1 MTTARRVLTVT
12 LVLGLLAA
20 PSASFAQRAGK
31 VWRVGFLAARHVES
45 LGSDMQFGA
54 FPKGMR
60 ELGYIEGKNLVIE
73 WRSAEGKYERLP
85 DLAATLVQLEVDVI
99 VAAGAPA
106 IGAAQK
112 ATTTIPIVMGT
123 TGDPVGSGFIKSLA
137 RPGGNITGLSDLVG
151 DLGSKY
157 LEMLLGAVP
166 RLPHVAI
173 LTNPGNSSHAAIL
186 TSVQAGARSAGARVL
201 HVAARSPQEIEKAF
215 STMVQQDARAA
226 IVTADPLFNQQ
237 HRQIAALAA
246 KHRLPTVSGYRQYVY
261 AGGLMNY
268 GPDFAD
274 NFRRAAVYVDKIFK
288 GAKPSDLPV
297 EQSTRFELALNLKTA
312 RALGLT
318 MPQSMLLRADEVI
331 Q

>member
-1 MTTARRVLTVT
+1 MTTPRGVLSVT
-12 LVLGLLAA
+12 LILGLLAA
-20 PSASFAQRAGK
+20 PVASFAQRPVK
-31 VWRVGFLAARHVES
+31 VWRVGFLAARGVDS
-45 LGSDMQFGA
+45 LDADVLFGA
-54 FPKGMR
+54 FPRGMR

-73 WRSAEGKYERLP
+73 FRSADGKYERLP
-85 DLAATLVQLEVDVI
+85 DLAAKLVQLEVDVI

-106 IGAAQK
+106 ISAAQK

-123 TGDPVGSGFIKSLA
+123 TGDPVGSGFVKSLA

-157 LEMLLGAVP
+157 LDMLLATVP
-166 RLPHVAI
+166 RLSHAAI

-186 TSVQAGARSAGARVL
+186 ASLRDGASRAGTTVL
-201 HVAARSPQEIEKAF
+201 HVTARSSQEIEGAF
-215 STMVQQDARAA
+215 STMVQRGARAA
-226 IVTADPLFNQQ
+226 VVTSDPFFNQQ
-237 HRQIAALAA
+237 YRQMADLAA
-246 KHRLPTVSGYRQYVY
+246 KHRLPVISGYRQFVY

-274 NFRRAAVYVDKIFK
+274 NFRRAATYVDKIFK
-288 GAKPSDLPV
+288 GARPADLPV
-297 EQSTRFELALNLKTA
+297 EQSTRFELAVNLKTA

-318 MPQSMLLRADEVI
+318 IPESVLARADEVI